1 MSNILDSILVKPL
14 PKKYEKSKNIFSF
27 NEINDEEEL
36 LDSKIIDKTDS
47 FSKKDYNDFISKLSS
62 KNKFID
68 NTKEIKTIKETI
80 EENISEGYKE
90 FKNNNTIIEIS
101 LKDPLEKITILN
113 NIDTEKEKEIKTSVK
128 KPISRITEKPK
139 TLKPKDYSIDNEF
152 IIDEEMI
159 IGDSPI
165 KNRIINITKPMVKT
179 DSYYLENRE
188 IYIKYIQE
196 LFKPYY
202 DKLLQEEQDIKSG
215 NIVIDCNNYKEDS
228 FKLFTH
234 QELITRYINL
244 YTPYRGLL
252 IYHGLGSGKTCSSI
266 AIAEGLKDEMQIL
279 VFMPASLKQ
288 NYIDELKNVEIFC
301 IKKSILEFI
310 NISNNPEYVKP
321 LSVLLKI
328 SESFINKNKGAWM
341 VNASKEANYDNLTP
355 NEQKILNEQIEL
367 MIKYKYSFISYNAP
381 NLKAQIETF
390 TSTDLNDANSNP
402 FNNKVII
409 IDEAHNFISR
419 IVNKLNA
426 SENSKALC

>member
-196 LFKPYY
+196 L
-202 DKLLQEEQDIKSG
+202 
-215 NIVIDCNNYKEDS
+215 
-228 FKLFTH
+228 
-234 QELITRYINL
+234 
-244 YTPYRGLL
+244 
-252 IYHGLGSGKTCSSI
+252 
-266 AIAEGLKDEMQIL
+266 
-279 VFMPASLKQ
+279 
-288 NYIDELKNVEIFC
+288 
-301 IKKSILEFI
+301 
-310 NISNNPEYVKP
+310 
-321 LSVLLKI
+321 
-328 SESFINKNKGAWM
+328 
-341 VNASKEANYDNLTP
+341 
-355 NEQKILNEQIEL
+355 
-367 MIKYKYSFISYNAP
+367 
-381 NLKAQIETF
+381 
-390 TSTDLNDANSNP
+390 
-402 FNNKVII
+402 
-409 IDEAHNFISR
+409 
-419 IVNKLNA
+419 
-426 SENSKALC
+426 